1 MKEHHRKESPILN
14 LLGLGGGVGGGLG
27 GSSGP
32 SVQASGGNVNGTL
45 ADGSKYHIFTANGTF
60 NVTGSGEVSIL
71 AIAGGGGGGI
81 QHGGGGGAGAL
92 YFNETLELD
101 AASYSITIG
110 GGGQGG
116 PANTDNSVNGTN
128 TVFGPGTP
136 QHIVLNGGGRG
147 RKMAQPNTTLMPGGA
162 GGCGGGGGMTPV
174 HPSPPVRQAGGT
186 VTTPS
191 THPLSSP
198 FIFTNAGGRGT
209 DYDSGGRSGG
219 GGGGCGPNGGTGS
232 NEVPNTHGPQ
242 TAAQG
247 GDDFIC
253 PSGFLPIPAIP
264 TLGAALGTP
273 TTFLGVPNP
282 QPNDYRRAFGGGGA
296 AGSHSPWGI
305 YNPGGAY
312 PGGGGGSSGRTGGL
326 GGLGNTGAGT
336 PALDNRGAGGG
347 GSGASPQVGGDGGNG
362 VIIIKY

>member
-1 MKEHHRKESPILN
+1 MFNWNKKEKPFASF
-14 LLGLGGGVGGGLG
+14 GGFGGGGLG
-27 GSSGP
+27 LAGGGAP
-32 SVQASGGNVNGTL
+32 GVEASGGNVNGTL
-45 ADGSKYHIFTANGTF
+45 ADGSKYHIFTTDGSFA
-60 NVTGSGEVSIL
+60 VTAGGEVSIL

-92 YFNETLELD
+92 YFNETLELG
-101 AASYSITIG
+101 AATYSITIG

-116 PANTDNSVNGTN
+116 PSNTDNSANGTN

-136 QHIVLNGGGRG
+136 QHIVLNGGGLG
-147 RKMAQPNTTLMPGGA
+147 RKMAQPTTTAMPGGP
-162 GGCGGGGGMTPV
+162 GGCGGGGGMTPG

-198 FIFTNAGGRGT
+198 FIFGNTGGRGT
-209 DYDSGGRSGG
+209 DYNSGGRSGG
-219 GGGGCGPNGGTGS
+219 GGGGCGPGS
-232 NEVPNTHGPQ
+232 PGNVEVPNTNPFGK
-242 TAAQG
+242 AAQG

-253 PSGFLPIPAIP
+253 PSGFLPTPAIP

-273 TTFLGVPNP
+273 TKFLGVPNP

-296 AGSHSPWGI
+296 AGSHSPWTI
-305 YNPGGAY
+305 YNPGGEY
-312 PGGGGGSSGRTGGL
+312 PDGGGGSNNRTGGC
-326 GGLGNTGAGT
+326 GGNGNTDAGI
-336 PALDNRGAGGG
+336 PGLDNRGAGGG

-362 VIIIKY
+362 VIIIRY